1 MSNPTATPRETTP
14 RHWALPVAIGLAA
27 TLAGSATTAWYRH
40 RAHTADFGHVE
51 ASEPTHED
59 RPEPNSQPT
68 LAGANRAVLDL
79 KHAVTQR
86 PGLALATTAIV
97 AAVLTAAAIIL
108 PTITPPGA
116 GESVAAPRA
125 HIVDMPPPA
134 KDADPIPMI
143 YRDAPI
149 PMMSDGRETAGSC
162 TADGVCTGKVL
173 TIEFGGD
180 RPWMVTR
187 VAYRPLEFL
196 PGRRVTRLRWE
207 LHDVDQRSGR
217 DTVVFSQTDDSPAAF
232 TSDGLAGQSH
242 GATRITAV
250 VEASVP
256 APGAVRTYY
265 APFEAYGYPVRN
277 SGEADFPTRS
287 TVDTVTWPTPLA
299 LSRIT
304 IIPGDETGTHNR

>member
-1 MSNPTATPRETTP
+1 MSDPTATPRETTP

-40 RAHTADFGHVE
+40 RAHTADSVRID
-51 ASEPTHED
+51 ASEPTHRD
-59 RPEPNSQPT
+59 CPEPNSQPT
-68 LAGANRAVLDL
+68 LAGADRNVLDL

-86 PGLALATTAIV
+86 PGPALAATAIV
-97 AAVLTAAAIIL
+97 AVVLTAAAIIL

-116 GESVAAPRA
+116 GESVAAPPARV
-125 HIVDMPPPA
+125 VDMPPPA
-134 KDADPIPMI
+134 KDADPMPMI

-149 PMMSDGRETAGSC
+149 AMMSEGGETAGSC
-162 TADGVCTGKVL
+162 TADGACTGKVL

-232 TSDGLAGQSH
+232 TSDGLSGQSH

-265 APFEAYGYPVRN
+265 APFEAYGYPVRDR
-277 SGEADFPTRS
+277 GEADLPTRS
-287 TVDTVTWPTPLA
+287 TVDAV
-299 LSRIT
+299 LSRIA
-304 IIPGDETGTHNR
+304 IIPGDETGTYSR